1 MPSISIVM
9 PVYNE
14 VPVPGD
20 DSFLSRIQALL
31 QLLRQGD
38 ELLLV
43 DGGSTDQSWPVLQT
57 LAEHPQVLAIQGNK
71 GRAQQMNAGAEKA
84 RGDVL
89 LFLHADTVLT
99 KTAWQALLFKLDASA
114 WGRFNVCIDGKS
126 AWLPVVAWFMNHRSR
141 LTKIG
146 TGDQALF
153 VGRKLF
159 DQVGGFP
166 KQPLMEDVE
175 LCKRLKRVAPQKFV
189 AVASPVFTSG
199 RRWDVNG
206 AWATIV
212 LMWRFRFLYWRGVSA
227 DTLARL
233 YADTRQKLPVTVA
246 VFAKYP
252 QAGRVKTRLI
262 PMLGA
267 EQCAMFA
274 RYLLL
279 STLDKL
285 QGVNVALWTDGGTPE
300 EWATLLKGRAIQ
312 CYVQPE
318 GHLGVRMRA
327 AVETHLNGSELV
339 VLLGPDAV
347 EFTASHLREL
357 IDTAR
362 QQGLAFVPAHDG
374 GYVALACNRVV
385 PEIFSELIEWGTA
398 RVAEQTRAALRSK
411 GLRAVWLSSQLDI
424 DEPADLGRAIKSGC
438 VPVDWPVRYSSID

>member
-1 MPSISIVM
+1 MPSVSIVM

-14 VPVPGD
+14 VPAPGD
-20 DSFLSRIQALL
+20 DSLLIRIETLI
-31 QLLRQGD
+31 QLLRQDD
-38 ELLLV
+38 ELVLV
-43 DGGSTDQSWPVLQT
+43 DGGSTDLSWAVLQT
-57 LAEHPQVLAIQGNK
+57 LAEHPKVTAIQSDK
-71 GRAQQMNAGAEKA
+71 GRAQQMNAGAGKA

-99 KTAWQALLFKLDASA
+99 KAAWQELLLRLDASI
-114 WGRFNVCIDGKS
+114 WGRFNVFIDGKS

-141 LTKIG
+141 MTKIG

-153 VGRKLF
+153 VGRELF

-166 KQPLMEDVE
+166 KQPLMEDIE

-189 AVASPVFTSG
+189 AVASPVSTSG

-227 DTLARL
+227 DTLTTL
-233 YADTRQKLPVTVA
+233 YADARQKLPVTVA

-267 EQCAMFA
+267 GQCAVFA

-285 QGVNVALWTDGGTPE
+285 QGINVALWTDGGSPD
-300 EWATLLKGRAIQ
+300 EWAALLKGRAIRR
-312 CYVQPE
+312 YIQPE
-318 GHLGVRMRA
+318 GHLGVRMRT
-327 AVETHLNGSELV
+327 AVETHLRGCELV

-347 EFTASHLREL
+347 EFTVNHLREL
-357 IDTAR
+357 IDAAR
-362 QQGLAFVPAHDG
+362 QHGLAFVPAHDG

-385 PEIFSELIEWGTA
+385 PEIFSESIEWGTA
-398 RVAEQTRAALRSK
+398 HVAEQTRATLHRERSQ
-411 GLRAVWLSSQLDI
+411 AVWLAPQLDI
-424 DEPADLGRAIKSGC
+424 DEPDDLEQAIQSGC
-438 VPVDWPVRYSSID
+438 VPTDWPLRYAVTN

>member
-1 MPSISIVM
+1 MPTVSIVM

-14 VPVPGD
+14 VQAPGD
-20 DSFLSRIQALL
+20 DFLLMRIQALI
-31 QLLRQGD
+31 QLLRQED

-43 DGGSTDQSWPVLQT
+43 DGGSTDLSWTVLKT
-57 LAEHPQVLAIQGNK
+57 LAKHPQVTAIQSGK

-89 LFLHADTVLT
+89 LFLHADTVLNEA
-99 KTAWQALLFKLDASA
+99 AWNAFLLKLNTCL

-141 LTKIG
+141 LSKIG

-153 VGRKLF
+153 VSRTLF
-159 DQVGGFP
+159 QRVGCFP
-166 KQPLMEDVE
+166 NQALMEDIE
-175 LCKRLKRVAPQKFV
+175 LCKRLKRIAPREFV
-189 AVASPVFTSG
+189 AVASPVHTSG

-227 DTLARL
+227 DELARL

-262 PMLGA
+262 PKLGA
-267 EQCAMFA
+267 EQCAVFA
-274 RYLLL
+274 QYLLL

-285 QGVNVALWTDGGTPE
+285 QGVNVALWTDGGSPD
-300 EWATLLKGRAIQ
+300 EWAALLKSRAVQRYI
-312 CYVQPE
+312 QPE
-318 GHLGVRMRA
+318 GHLGLRMLT

-347 EFTASHLREL
+347 EFTMSNLREL
-357 IDTAR
+357 INAAR
-362 QQGLAFVPAHDG
+362 QEGLAFVPAHDG
-374 GYVALACNRVV
+374 GYVALACKGSV
-385 PEIFSELIEWGTA
+385 PEIFSESIAWGTA
-398 RVAEQTRAALRSK
+398 HVAEQTRAALKSVR
-411 GLRAVWLSSQLDI
+411 LQAVWLTPQLDI
-424 DEPADLGRAIKSGC
+424 DEPADLEKAIESGC
-438 VPVDWPVRYSSID
+438 VPADWSMRYSAVK

>member
-20 DSFLSRIQALL
+20 DSLLIRVRELL
-31 QLLRQGD
+31 QLLRQND

-43 DGGSTDQSWPVLQT
+43 DGGSTDLSWPVLQT
-57 LAEHPQVLAIQGNK
+57 LAEHPQVFAIQGNK

-99 KTAWQALLFKLDASA
+99 KTAWQALLFKLDASV

-212 LMWRFRFLYWRGVSA
+212 LMWRFRFLYWRGVSSA
-227 DTLARL
+227 TLARL

-262 PMLGA
+262 PMLGS
-267 EQCAMFA
+267 EQCAVFA

-279 STLDKL
+279 STLEKL
-285 QGVNVALWTDGGTPE
+285 QGVNVALWTDGGGAE
-300 EWATLLKGRAIQ
+300 EWEALLKERTVKRYI
-312 CYVQPE
+312 QPE
-318 GHLGVRMRA
+318 GHLGVRMQT
-327 AVETHLNGSELV
+327 AVETHLNSSELV

-347 EFTASHLREL
+347 EFTVRHLREL
-357 IDTAR
+357 IGAAR
-362 QQGLAFVPAHDG
+362 QQGLALVPAHDG

-385 PEIFSELIEWGTA
+385 PEIFSESIEWGTA

-411 GLRAVWLSSQLDI
+411 GLQAVWLSPQLDI
-424 DEPADLGRAIKSGC
+424 DEPADLGQALESGC
-438 VPVDWPVRYSSID
+438 VPVDWPVRYSSVD

>member
-1 MPSISIVM
+1 
-9 PVYNE
+9 
-14 VPVPGD
+14 
-20 DSFLSRIQALL
+20 
-31 QLLRQGD
+31 
-38 ELLLV
+38 
-43 DGGSTDQSWPVLQT
+43 
-57 LAEHPQVLAIQGNK
+57 
-71 GRAQQMNAGAEKA
+71 
-84 RGDVL
+84 
-89 LFLHADTVLT
+89 
-99 KTAWQALLFKLDASA
+99 
-114 WGRFNVCIDGKS
+114 
-126 AWLPVVAWFMNHRSR
+126 
-141 LTKIG
+141 
-146 TGDQALF
+146 
-153 VGRKLF
+153 
-159 DQVGGFP
+159 
-166 KQPLMEDVE
+166 
-175 LCKRLKRVAPQKFV
+175 
-189 AVASPVFTSG
+189 
-199 RRWDVNG
+199 
-206 AWATIV
+206 
-212 LMWRFRFLYWRGVSA
+212 
-227 DTLARL
+227 
-233 YADTRQKLPVTVA
+233 
-246 VFAKYP
+246 
-252 QAGRVKTRLI
+252 
-262 PMLGA
+262 MLGA

-424 DEPADLGRAIKSGC
+424 DEPADLGRAIESGC